1 MDEPNLPRDVLERLE
16 RRWAATLSHQAA
28 LRPGRLREVLE
39 APRDSTGQPPE
50 SKSGPA
56 KFEAA

>member
-1 MDEPNLPRDVLERLE
+1 MDEPNLPRDVLERVE
-16 RRWAATLSHQAA
+16 RRWAAVLSRQAA
-28 LRPGRLREVLE
+28 LRPGRLREMPE
-39 APRDSTGQPPE
+39 ASPDSTGQPPE